1 MAWLD
6 TFGRGGRGK
15 GLLLVTMAAAVVRL
29 WAVSTH
35 ADTSEAAATPVGTA
49 AAAGQRAASLRL
61 CVLFRL
67 RFTCIT
73 PVLVKKC

>member
-1 MAWLD
+1 VAWLD

-35 ADTSEAAATPVGTA
+35 ADTSEAAAPVGA

-67 RFTCIT
+67 RFTCVT
-73 PVLVKKC
+73 PVLVKKY